1 MPTAVILLSATTAGY
16 FDLRWRRIPNWL
28 VAGTVAVSLSWH
40 AAANGWAGLAMSAV
54 GLFVGIALLFP
65 LFLLRGMG
73 AGDVK
78 FFGAVGAAVT
88 YQHVFTILFI
98 SLVVAAGIGF
108 YQVLRKGS
116 LRQTMA
122 NMVDLVRRLLR
133 LRLGPHPVV
142 NIDNQR
148 ALLVPFTLSVAI
160 ATWIFVLF
168 Y

>member
-1 MPTAVILLSATTAGY
+1 
-16 FDLRWRRIPNWL
+16 
-28 VAGTVAVSLSWH
+28 
-40 AAANGWAGLAMSAV
+40 
-54 GLFVGIALLFP
+54 
-65 LFLLRGMG
+65 
-73 AGDVK
+73 
-78 FFGAVGAAVT
+78 
-88 YQHVFTILFI
+88 
-98 SLVVAAGIGF
+98 LVVAAGIGF